1 MAIKI
6 KRHLL
11 SVSLLVV
18 GGFMLSSTALA
29 GGFWKWKNHHMH
41 RYRCR
46 HHFFKNKRKQEDSI
60 FFVHF
65 ADIHLTNDTEVADV
79 FGGTIPPVTTME
91 KAVAEVLSMEPE
103 VVVDTGDIVALADSH
118 DLDTDE
124 RWFKLVESTIYN
136 PIVDSGIPFLFA
148 PGNHDQAGIKVE
160 GVDTDDPRYGN
171 GLIFEYIDKDKD
183 TTYYSYDKG
192 NYHFIMLDPE
202 EIPETGYRA
211 VRLPQEQLD
220 WLKEDLEANKDKFI
234 IIAYHQPLGSWEDES
249 YSAFMDVIK
258 PYKDHVLIVAGH
270 THDNRVVYR
279 DGIPEYQD
287 GAPCG
292 DWWQTG
298 KTPDG
303 NPIGYAVY
311 YIKDGKINRFYK
323 GIGETKQINLLNPV
337 DVVMSEPVAA
347 EFNVYYENK
356 TVEDVC
362 YTIDNGTPVCFD
374 VEPVVTPKITWYHVT
389 GTITPTVID
398 DKNHNIEISV
408 RTSDD
413 IYYNKTIVYK
423 FSNNPEMKISEITDD
438 TNFEYYYG
446 RFVTINATVIATAY
460 DGNLITLK
468 DDTGSIVVWAGDCH
482 HPEFSPG
489 DMVRMRGQVTQ
500 FRGTKELKLVSADDV
515 TIYGHQDI
523 ASQVTV
529 LNSIKEAYENY
540 DSLENTIV
548 QATGVVTAKFGN
560 LVFIQDDS
568 EGIAVWLGEASEV
581 ADELSVGSNVTVAGG
596 LTKYNGMVEIVPVNA
611 DNVTVNG
618 ESAVPSP
625 KEISLSD
632 VMDNLGTLVKISNV
646 TVSDVSSSSITVTDG
661 TENLT
666 IYNKAG
672 IDFSSLVNVGDVIN
686 VTGVIGYYVDKPE
699 ILPRTASD
707 IEIVSASSE
716 NETVSDN
723 VTSVITLDSIKE
735 AYDNYSTLEGKEIQV
750 SGVVTAD
757 FGYLIF
763 IQDDTQGIAVYSNI
777 PDNVAIG
784 SLVTVNGTLTSYSGM
799 VEVKPADET
808 DVVVTGNGT
817 VPEPVEISIGDVKSY
832 SGTLVKLAG
841 VTVSDVSSSSITVTD
856 GTNEL
861 TVYCG
866 KAKFDPST
874 IVSPGD
880 VIDVIGVVGYYNDVP
895 QIYPRSESDIVK

>member
-1 MAIKI
+1 MAVFK
-6 KRHLL
+6 KSRL
-11 SVSLLVV
+11 LLVV
-18 GGFMLSSTALA
+18 LSASCLLA
-29 GGFWKWKNHHMH
+29 GAGCSNGVNNEANNETK
-41 RYRCR
+41 YGEA
-46 HHFFKNKRKQEDSI
+46 FFT
-60 FFVHF
+60 HF

-79 FGGTIPPVTTME
+79 FGGTIPPVTTMK

-148 PGNHDQAGIKVE
+148 PGNHDQAGIKVN
-160 GVDTDDPRYGN
+160 DIDKDDPRYGN

-192 NYHFIMLDPE
+192 NYHFVMLDPE

-249 YSAFMDVIK
+249 YSAFMDIIK
-258 PYKDHVLIVAGH
+258 PYKGHIAIVAGH
-270 THDNRVVYR
+270 THDNRVIYR

-311 YIKDGKINRFYK
+311 YIKDGEINRFYK
-323 GIGETKQINLLNPV
+323 GIGKTKQINLLNPV
-337 DVVMSEPVAA
+337 DVVINEPVAA

-374 VEPVVTPKITWYHVT
+374 VKPVVTPKITWYHVT

-398 DKNHNIEISV
+398 NRNHDVEISV
-408 RTSDD
+408 RTSDGEF
-413 IYYNKTIVYK
+413 YNRTIVYK
-423 FSNNPEMKISEITDD
+423 FSDNPEMKISEITDD

-446 RFVTINATVIATAY
+446 RFVTVNATVVTTAY
-460 DGNLITLK
+460 DGNLLTIK

-489 DMVRMRGQVTQ
+489 DMIKMRAQVTQ

-529 LNSIKEAYENY
+529 LNSIAEAYEDY

-581 ADELSVGSNVTVAGG
+581 ADKLSVGSNVTVSGE

-611 DNVTVNG
+611 DNVTING
-618 ESAVPSP
+618 ESEVPSP
-625 KEISLSD
+625 KEITLD
-632 VMDNLGTLVKISNV
+632 EVMDNLGTLVKISNV
-646 TVSDVSSSSITVTDG
+646 TVSDVSSSSVTISDG
-661 TENLT
+661 ANTLT
-666 IYNKAG
+666 IYDKAG
-672 IDFSSLVNVGDVIN
+672 LGISSLVNVGDVVN
-686 VTGVIGYYVDKPE
+686 VTGVIGYYIDKPE
-699 ILPRTASD
+699 IFPRTNSD
-707 IEIVSASSE
+707 IEIVSTSSE
-716 NETVSDN
+716 NETVTDN
-723 VTSVITLDSIKE
+723 TTSVIVLDSIKE
-735 AYDNYSTLEGKEIQV
+735 AYDNYSELEGKDIQV

-757 FGYLIF
+757 FGNLIF
-763 IQDDTQGIAVYSNI
+763 VQDDTQGIAVYSNI
-777 PDNVAIG
+777 PDDVTVG
-784 SLVTVNGTLTSYSGM
+784 SLVTISGTLTSYSGM
-799 VEVKPADET
+799 VEIKPDSET
-808 DVVVTGNGT
+808 DFTITGEGDL
-817 VPEPVEISIGDVKSY
+817 PEPAEASIQNIESY
-832 SGTLVKLAG
+832 AGMLVKLTN
-841 VTVSDVSSSSITVTD
+841 VTIENVSSSSVTVTD
-856 GTNEL
+856 GVNTL

-866 KAKFDPST
+866 KAGFDPST
-874 IVSPGD
+874 FVNAGD
-880 VIDVIGVVGYYNDVP
+880 TIDVVGVVGYYNDTP
-895 QIYPRSESDIVK
+895 QIYPTAETDIIVK